1 MNKSFLKKLL
11 TFQCNSDIINNV
23 KRTDNSLLSPPFL
36 HIERLT
42 GRFAEHFQRVRLP
55 LCQFVDG
62 R

>member
-1 MNKSFLKKLL
+1 MTFSLK
-11 TFQCNSDIINNV
+11 NDIINNV

-42 GRFAEHFQRVRLP
+42 GRITEHFQRVRLP
-55 LCQFVDG
+55 FCQYVDG